1 MGFVVPTVIA
11 GFADCLR
18 LWHILVQQTEV
29 RAPRRPVV
37 AARLLDAV
45 SSWQTCKRWL
55 TIRAGYKGP
64 LGFHNHGEGTTK
76 AMSTYPL
83 LCLYTYLAE
92 CLKKILQYEITS
104 SR

>member
-45 SSWQTCKRWL
+45 SSWQTCKWWL
-55 TIRAGYKGP
+55 TILALDIKVREYFTIMEKAPYFGYV
-64 LGFHNHGEGTTK
+64 
-76 AMSTYPL
+76 
-83 LCLYTYLAE
+83 
-92 CLKKILQYEITS
+92 
-104 SR
+104 

>member
-45 SSWQTCKRWL
+45 SSWQTCKWWL

-64 LGFHNHGEGTTK
+64 LGFHNHGEDPHCG
-76 AMSTYPL
+76 
-83 LCLYTYLAE
+83 CVYLPFTVFI
-92 CLKKILQYEITS
+92 CSYSIVS
-104 SR
+104 

>member
-45 SSWQTCKRWL
+45 SSWQTCKWWL
-55 TIRAGYKGP
+55 TIGAGYK
-64 LGFHNHGEGTTK
+64 E
-76 AMSTYPL
+76 MSTRISQSGRRLPL
-83 LCLYTYLAE
+83 WPCLLIFYCA
-92 CLKKILQYEITS
+92 
-104 SR
+104 

>member
-64 LGFHNHGEGTTK
+64 LGFHNHGEGHV
-76 AMSTYPL
+76 
-83 LCLYTYLAE
+83 YLPFTVFIH
-92 CLKKILQYEITS
+92 LFSRVSKKDS
-104 SR
+104 SI